1 MLDAQKLKIVA
12 SFKVRNIPG
21 GAATPGGTL
30 GPVLG
35 QKRVDIRKFIKDF
48 NDLTAE
54 HKGKMLRVEVKIM
67 SDTTY
72 KIYYGFT
79 PSSQLILQAL
89 NVEKEKESKNAGTA
103 YEKVGG
109 SKTPGLAIIGTIQK
123 STLEDLAKEKLN
135 EMNTTSLESAV
146 KTLMGTA
153 QSMGI
158 LVV

>member
-1 MLDAQKLKIVA
+1 MSDAQKLKIVA

-67 SDTTY
+67 SDTSY
-72 KIYYGFT
+72 KISYGFT
-79 PSSQLILQAL
+79 PSSQLILQLL
-89 NVEKEKESKNAGTA
+89 NAEREQEAKNTGTA
-103 YEKVGG
+103 YEKSAG
-109 SKTPGLAIIGTIQK
+109 SKTPGLSIIGTIKK
-123 STLEDLAKEKLN
+123 SSLEEMAKEKLN

-146 KTLMGTA
+146 KNLIGTA